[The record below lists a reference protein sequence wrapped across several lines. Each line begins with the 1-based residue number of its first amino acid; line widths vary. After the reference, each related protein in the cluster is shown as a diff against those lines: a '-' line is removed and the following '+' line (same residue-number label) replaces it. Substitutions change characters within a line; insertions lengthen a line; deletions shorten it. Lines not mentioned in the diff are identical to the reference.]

1 MNWRSYLFHF
11 YLDASIHVA
20 LSVFAFIE
28 ISCVFFGLSRDN
40 HISYLAFFGTIA
52 CYNFV
57 KYGVEAKKYY
67 LVSNTYHKNIQ
78 VISFVAGAF
87 ALYHS
92 FFVSYETWI
101 GIIILSVLTGL
112 YAVPLLPNA
121 KNLRSLGGLKIFIVA
136 LVWAGTTVV
145 LPVVAADAV
154 LDRDVVVELVQRFLM
169 VLILMLPFEIRDL
182 DYDDPELRTLPQ
194 RFGYLKTKLMGVA
207 GAVLF
212 FLLTF
217 MKDQLTYLEVMGKG
231 LAFLVLGMLMLV
243 TKRNQSPFFSSFWVE
258 SVPILWW
265 ACVLAM
271 DVFLNL

>member
-1 MNWRSYLFHF
+1 
-11 YLDASIHVA
+11 
-20 LSVFAFIE
+20 
-28 ISCVFFGLSRDN
+28 
-40 HISYLAFFGTIA
+40 
-52 CYNFV
+52 
-57 KYGVEAKKYY
+57 
-67 LVSNTYHKNIQ
+67 
-78 VISFVAGAF
+78 
-87 ALYHS
+87 
-92 FFVSYETWI
+92 
-101 GIIILSVLTGL
+101 LSVLTGL

-265 ACVLAM
+265 ACILAM